1 MATEDTGRGVD
12 TDPIQAGS
20 AIPGLK
26 ALLKE
31 SLAEILRETPSL
43 LQLSDESQRG
53 KLPTRALAREVR
65 R

>member
-31 SLAEILRETPSL
+31 SLAEILREIPSL
-43 LQLSDESQRG
+43 LQPSAESQRG
-53 KLPTRALAREVR
+53 KLPIRALALDGS
-65 R
+65 